1 MSQAASDRAVR
12 KALLQAHAEIERIEV
27 AQRVSHVREV
37 ITPSALM
44 HRLLP
49 FSFGGGKS
57 HSHAGDTGMNMQG
70 MFAQVGNIY
79 ERYPVIWSAV
89 ASLLLGRSRK
99 MGRLFKLLGLAL
111 AVRKAMGARRRA
123 YRPR

>member
-12 KALLQAHAEIERIEV
+12 KALLQAHAEVERIEV
-27 AQRVSHVREV
+27 AQRVAHVREAV
-37 ITPSALM
+37 TPSALM

-49 FSFGGGKS
+49 FSSGGKS
-57 HSHAGDTGMNMQG
+57 HSPADGSGMNVMSL
-70 MFAQVGNIY
+70 FSQVGNIY
-79 ERYPVIWSAV
+79 ERYPVVWSAV

-99 MGRLFKLLGLAL
+99 MGRLFKLLGVAL
-111 AVRKAMGARRRA
+111 AVRKAMGAKRRP

>member
-12 KALLQAHAEIERIEV
+12 KALLQAHAEVERIEV
-27 AQRVSHVREV
+27 AQRVAHVREAV
-37 ITPSALM
+37 TPSALM

-49 FSFGGGKS
+49 FSSGGKS
-57 HSHAGDTGMNMQG
+57 HSPAGGGSGMNMMS
-70 MFAQVGNIY
+70 MFSQVGNIY
-79 ERYPVIWSAV
+79 ERYPVVWSAV

-99 MGRLFKLLGLAL
+99 MGRLFKLLGVAL
-111 AVRKAMGARRRA
+111 AVRKAMGAKRRP

>member
-12 KALLQAHAEIERIEV
+12 KALLQAHAEVERIEV
-27 AQRVSHVREV
+27 AQRVSQIREA

-44 HRLLP
+44 HSFLP
-49 FSFGGGKS
+49 FSFGGKTQ
-57 HSHAGDTGMNMQG
+57 SHAASAGMNMQG
-70 MFAQVGNIY
+70 MFSQVANIY
-79 ERYPVIWSAV
+79 ERYPVLWSAL

-99 MGRLFKLLGLAL
+99 MGRMFKLLGLVL
-111 AVRKAMGARRRA
+111 AARKVMGAKRRA

>member
-12 KALLQAHAEIERIEV
+12 KALLQAHAEVERIEV
-27 AQRVSHVREV
+27 AQRVSQVREA

-44 HRLLP
+44 HRFLP
-49 FSFGGGKS
+49 FSFGGKS
-57 HSHAGDTGMNMQG
+57 HASHGGGSGMSVQG
-70 MFAQVGNIY
+70 MFSQVGNIY
-79 ERYPVIWSAV
+79 ERYPVVWSAV

-99 MGRLFKLLGLAL
+99 MGRLFKLLGVAL
-111 AVRKAMGARRRA
+111 AVRKALGARRHP